1 MREQIAQVM
10 RLEPEQLAPATSLG
24 SLGLDSLM
32 GLEIRN
38 RLEASLGLT
47 IPATLIWTYPT
58 IAALTT
64 HLAETLGLPDVARPT
79 PASTLAPSAQ
89 DELRRTAERITELS
103 EAEMEALLLKKLE
116 RKGKAPQ
123 S

>member
-1 MREQIAQVM
+1 M
-10 RLEPEQLAPATSLG
+10 RLEPDQLAPATPLG

-64 HLAETLGLPDVARPT
+64 HLAETLGLAEEAWPT
-79 PASTLAPSAQ
+79 PASPSAPSAQ
-89 DELRRTAERITELS
+89 DELRRTAERISELS